1 MIPDTLWRVVLR
13 SIWRRPLQSVL
24 FVAGVAL
31 GVAMIVAIDLANGS
45 ALRAFGF
52 FTESIAGRTTHQI
65 TGGPSGLPEDLYR
78 QIRVDLG
85 VRNSAPIVDAYTQA
99 IELDNQPLRLFG
111 VDPFAEAPFRGYLT
125 LGAGSANTDVG
136 DITRF
141 FVEPNTVLMA
151 EPLAKVYNLKQG
163 DTITLRYGT
172 TRHTVTIIGLLRP
185 SDDVTEQ
192 GLQDLLIT
200 DISTAQEILGLT
212 GKLTAID
219 LIIPEGAAG
228 DALLNRINAILPKG
242 AVIQAAAARSNAIA
256 QMTGAFT
263 LSLTA
268 LSLLALVVGMFLIYN
283 TVTFSVVQRR
293 PMLGTLR
300 ALGVT
305 RRQVFG
311 MVLWE
316 AALLSAIG
324 AVIGLGVGIIMGRA
338 AVVLVT
344 QTVSSLYFTVT
355 VRNVDV
361 QLFTLVKGVVIGIA
375 AALLAALI
383 PAYEATT
390 TPPTGALKRSEIER
404 KIRKA
409 IPAVTVAG
417 VVMVLLSLVSLSFS
431 SVEIGFAGL
440 FGIVVGFSLFTP
452 LVALVLMTA
461 VRPIL
466 GKIAGVLGL
475 IAPRS
480 IIRSLSRTSVAVAAL
495 MVAVSVIVGVSAM
508 VGSFRNNVEDW
519 IANTIRAD
527 ILISPPSLSAN
538 RQTYPID
545 PALADV
551 VRQTPGVMEV
561 SVARNV
567 DVMRP
572 GDALPVYLTAYDV
585 DISRGHRR
593 FAWSIGGFD
602 DVWKAMGDGAV
613 FVTESFARHR
623 NIPIGPGQS
632 LTLVTDRGDTT
643 LPIVGV
649 MIDYGS
655 DQGIVFMRLPV
666 YRSLYDDQMISTMAA
681 FTEPGAE
688 VSAIINTLRQ
698 KFAGQQE
705 LYVQSN
711 RELRQSVLL
720 IFDQTF
726 AITTA
731 LNLLATVVAFIGI
744 LSALMALQLERT
756 RELGTMRANG
766 LTRGQLFRLTLLET
780 GLMGLIAGLMS
791 LPVGTVL
798 AWVLVYIINVRSF
811 GWSLELQLRPE
822 FYTQAFAVAL
832 VAALLAGI
840 YPALRMGRIQP
851 ADAIRAE

>member
-1 MIPDTLWRVVLR
+1 
-13 SIWRRPLQSVL
+13 
-24 FVAGVAL
+24 
-31 GVAMIVAIDLANGS
+31 
-45 ALRAFGF
+45 
-52 FTESIAGRTTHQI
+52 
-65 TGGPSGLPEDLYR
+65 
-78 QIRVDLG
+78 
-85 VRNSAPIVDAYTQA
+85 
-99 IELDNQPLRLFG
+99 
-111 VDPFAEAPFRGYLT
+111 
-125 LGAGSANTDVG
+125 
-136 DITRF
+136 
-141 FVEPNTVLMA
+141 
-151 EPLAKVYNLKQG
+151 
-163 DTITLRYGT
+163 
-172 TRHTVTIIGLLRP
+172 
-185 SDDVTEQ
+185 
-192 GLQDLLIT
+192 
-200 DISTAQEILGLT
+200 
-212 GKLTAID
+212 
-219 LIIPEGAAG
+219 
-228 DALLNRINAILPKG
+228 
-242 AVIQAAAARSNAIA
+242 
-256 QMTGAFT
+256 
-263 LSLTA
+263 
-268 LSLLALVVGMFLIYN
+268 
-283 TVTFSVVQRR
+283 
-293 PMLGTLR
+293 
-300 ALGVT
+300 
-305 RRQVFG
+305 

-361 QLFTLVKGVVIGIA
+361 PLFTLVKGVIIGVT

-383 PAYEATT
+383 PAYEAAT

-409 IPAVTVAG
+409 IPAVTIAG
-417 VVMVLLSLVSLSFS
+417 VFLVILSFVSLSFS

-461 VRPIL
+461 IRPVL

-508 VGSFRNNVEDW
+508 VGSFRNNVQDW

-567 DVMRP
+567 DVVRP

-602 DVWKAMGDGAV
+602 DVWQAMGEGAV
-613 FVTESFARHR
+613 FVTESFARRR
-623 NIPIGPGQS
+623 NIPIGAGQS
-632 LTLVTDRGDTT
+632 LTLLTDRGEKTF
-643 LPIVGV
+643 PIVGV

-655 DQGIVFMRLPV
+655 DQGIVFMRLLV
-666 YRSLYDDQMISTMAA
+666 YRSLYDDKMISTMAA
-681 FTEPGAE
+681 FTEPGAD
-688 VSAIINTLRQ
+688 VSAIINMLRQ

-711 RELRQSVLL
+711 RELRQSVLV

-851 ADAIRAE
+851 ADALRAE